1 MESAGTYSIQA
12 LTPTWIKEFPVIGKG
27 VVIFNVIRATDFAI
41 AVRPKYKDDGSWKP
55 WQWIAIYVS
64 SGKVMF
70 LLGQESGVKVLVEKT
85 EEDIGFEPDTI
96 ISYWLS
102 YDRDRMVVKYGKG
115 YYMEETTLLRYA
127 FLEGKTESEAE
138 KIRSDMLYLFGPVG
152 VKEILFYDV
161 AALKELAKLYASKSR
176 LLSMAMGNIEDT
188 DNESGSVPEAARSQL
203 RSSIVSESL
212 INVESKVLFDRCPLV
227 KNWPPFVVDSSQLTL
242 FHIDSN
248 QYTFSASL
256 PRACR
261 ELYENVALSKNVD
274 LDWPSVPG
282 EPKLTDAIRY
292 SIITPGKILYEKLKQ
307 KSTEFGDDPHMCYL
321 RVTLGLTRGDS
332 PGVPYVLE
340 IWPYGNYS
348 PKHNHGNA
356 HAVIRVMHGS
366 LNVKIFNKPL
376 DKDTKPLK
384 VITISKGD
392 VTWISPN
399 WYQTHQL
406 INDVSGDYCATIQC
420 YKYGDDD
427 DTQWPYFDYFD
438 ENKTIAEFLPN
449 SDFEYTKLR
458 EALLVEY
465 ASRLNSECAK
475 YQR

>member
-1 MESAGTYSIQA
+1 MESVGFG
-12 LTPTWIKEFPVIGKG
+12 LTPTWVKEFPVVGKG
-27 VVIFNVIRATDFAI
+27 IVIFNVIRATDFAI
-41 AVRPKYKDDGSWKP
+41 AVRPKNKCDGSWKP
-55 WQWIAIYVS
+55 WQWIAVYIS
-64 SGKVMF
+64 SGKASF
-70 LLGQESGVKVLVEKT
+70 LLGQESGIEPFEVLAEKT
-85 EEDIGFEPDTI
+85 EEGIGYEPDTI

-127 FLEGKTESEAE
+127 FLEGMSEKEAE
-138 KIRSDMLYLFGPVG
+138 KKRADMQYLFGPVG

-161 AALKELAKLYASKSR
+161 AALKELAKRYASNRR
-176 LLSMAMGNIEDT
+176 LLSKAMGDIEET
-188 DNESGSVPEAARSQL
+188 DNESSTVPEVAARL
-203 RSSIVSESL
+203 HESL
-212 INVESKVLFDRCPLV
+212 VDVESKVLFDRCPLV
-227 KNWPPFVVDSSQLTL
+227 KNWPPFVIDSSQLTL
-242 FHIDSN
+242 FYIDSN

-261 ELYENVALSKNVD
+261 ELYENIALSKNVD

-282 EPKLTDAIRY
+282 KPKLTDAIRY
-292 SIITPGKILYEKLKQ
+292 SIITPGKILYEKLKE
-307 KSTEFGDDPHMCYL
+307 KSDEFGDDPHMCYL

-340 IWPYGNYS
+340 IWPSGNYS

-376 DKDTKPLK
+376 CRDTKPLK

-438 ENKTIAEFLPN
+438 EKQTISEFLPN

-458 EALLVEY
+458 EDLLNEY
-465 ASRLNSECAK
+465 DARLNSECSK
-475 YQR
+475 Y